1 MNSGC
6 DVIIFMI
13 FPKII
18 IYVTTLKYKG
28 EFLPPLCIALHVSP
42 SEKHRAAQDQVGPA
56 RHRPGIQG
64 GSHCPFR
71 LQTPLLSVHRA
82 FWEKGEILF

>member
-28 EFLPPLCIALHVSP
+28 EFHLSP